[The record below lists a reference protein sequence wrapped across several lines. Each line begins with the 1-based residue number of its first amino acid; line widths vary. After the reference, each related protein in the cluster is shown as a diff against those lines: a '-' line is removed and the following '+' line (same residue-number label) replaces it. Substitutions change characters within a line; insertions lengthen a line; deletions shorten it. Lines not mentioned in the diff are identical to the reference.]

1 MKHSSKLLFFIVFM
15 TLMVGAFG
23 GVQTTARSV
32 SVTDQVINPN
42 PVVKQAESEENTAG
56 SGNISPDAGTDFFD
70 AIEIPMSKKGDIRRG
85 SIEFELN
92 ASTSFV
98 FYKFDINETSPVRVT
113 VNSATG
119 TTVDENTYDI
129 YFDVFK
135 SDSFDGWVGYRST
148 SEFDLPMSIDY
159 PADTVGFN
167 YMSVSANNIINFE
180 FAPGESVNLNITI
193 EHFKGGVARE
203 NEISSVF
210 KSDPINTILAIQDY
224 LNSTQYID
232 YSSNGTN
239 LKDLSTNDPDYAKA
253 VGLSIY
259 GLLKSADILGKSNS
273 DDTQFYQKTI
283 AKYLEIAYNLYK
295 SAEDAMLESSSGLFY
310 YSPSESN
317 PAGNDYVLYLADN
330 VYMLM
335 ALGEITWFA
344 GQLDPSITL
353 SFDVNVLSSRLQG
366 IAPRIDDMF
375 SPASGDYREQLNI
388 TDYAEDGD
396 PLSFTASDYA
406 SIARSVDNQF
416 ESYSI
421 LAEVYYWQTLTTEM
435 DALVNYVNNNMKINT
450 VSGISLLPGGVFASS
465 YNTNTA
471 TRSNTVDLI
480 SNAFYVSHL
489 NTYAKESYDT
499 TQSINLNGLQLLAM
513 VSNVMD
519 NILRLFAVPGESS
532 LLYSSVDITDLTGG
546 EKVISNIA
554 NVAAIFAMNRLA
566 VNWEVL
572 NVGDVGNVAART
584 WKMRSIS
591 GIGGLFQNLFDSNNG
606 FFFGYWDD
614 SAKKYSFND
623 KNIDK
628 NLFLANTYVA
638 SVLVDMFPLEMT
650 AIEQRD
656 LAVGEEGQIT
666 LVFNLLQSSGTW
678 IWWDPF
684 KPFSFDV
691 KISIPAFE
699 FEETQTIQSYNAF
712 SLDGSLFTSVTYP
725 VMKRGEYDISIELST
740 EGTVLLSQT
749 IQSRA
754 LGNARAEFT
763 RQSFS
768 VSDSSYVTDLSIID
782 ETGNI
787 LSSLQVEAALGLSIE
802 DSKAAYGQKY
812 IKTGRTD
819 SSGKL
824 GLTFDVSDLSSD
836 NLLNFTEIYSMDPIP
851 QFVELPL
858 FINITNT
865 ESFDLEQRTIIV
877 PVLVE
882 LNRMNLR
889 VSPTNLEIT
898 QGTTETFTFTITAL
912 DQDQNPISN
921 AEVKYSFDEVPVI
934 SNTVFT
940 DADGEA
946 TISLRDNDLIALNNL
961 AILANEGSTGF
972 DLRTINT
979 TITMTVKSA
988 LYPEKVIKRDLTIL
1002 PNSLIITANPVQLSV
1017 KEATIFDNAIPPIEV
1032 EVAVNDIFSKVVN
1045 AFASIEWRDPA
1056 INKYA
1061 ELDPTEKHIT
1071 PYTFSVDVSKLPV
1084 GNYSL
1089 LITAEKDGITS
1100 TVDIKAENNGLGLS
1114 QQFKDVVKPVVAVR
1128 NIVIE
1133 ASTTED
1139 IALSMISVLGALLI
1153 AKLPGILSPLALK
1166 LLGLRRKCPHCDE
1179 WISTKNEVCSFCGRD
1194 VNTEGDSPDDD
1205 SPKNGGGSSGGSGG
1219 SPGIDSDQSIKS
1231 MDSFNTSKVA
1241 DVSPI
1246 EDTHANFTPE
1256 DNMGSPKGEDIS
1268 NE

>member
-32 SVTDQVINPN
+32 SVTDQVINPS
-42 PVVKQAESEENTAG
+42 PVVKPTVSAEDPTSSG
-56 SGNISPDAGTDFFD
+56 SISPDAGTDFSD
-70 AIEIPMSKKGDIRRG
+70 AIEIPMAKKGDIRRG

-98 FYKFDINETSPVRVT
+98 FYKFDINETSPVKVT
-113 VNSATG
+113 VSSATG
-119 TTVDENTYDI
+119 TTVDENTYEI

-135 SDSFDGWVGYRST
+135 SDAFDGWVGYRST

-159 PADTVGFN
+159 PADTIGFN

-180 FAPGESVNLNITI
+180 FAQGESVGLNITI

-203 NEISSVF
+203 NEISNVF
-210 KSDPINTILAIQDY
+210 KSDPINTILTIQDY
-224 LNSTQYID
+224 LNSTQYIN
-232 YSSNGTN
+232 YMNNGTD
-239 LKDLSTNDPDYAKA
+239 LKDLTPNDPGYAKA
-253 VGLSIY
+253 IGLSVY

-273 DDTQFYQKTI
+273 DDPNFYPETM

-295 SAEDAMLESSSGLFY
+295 SAEDAMLVSSGLFFY
-310 YSPSESN
+310 RPSESN

-344 GQLDPSITL
+344 GNLDPSFTL
-353 SFDVNVLSSRLQG
+353 GFDSNVLSSRLQN
-366 IAPRIDDMF
+366 ITPRIDDMF
-375 SPASGDYREQLNI
+375 SPASGDYREQLSI

-396 PLSFTASDYA
+396 PLAFTAGDYA
-406 SIARSVDNQF
+406 SITRSDDNQF
-416 ESYSI
+416 ESYAI

-435 DALVNYVNNNMKINT
+435 DALVNYVDSNLKIT
-450 VSGISLLPGGVFASS
+450 TISGLSLLSGGVFARS

-471 TRSNTVDLI
+471 TRSNVVDLL

-499 TQSINLNGLQLLAM
+499 SSSINLNGLQLLAM

-519 NILRLFAVPGESS
+519 NVLRLFAVPGEGS
-532 LLYSSVDITDLTGG
+532 LLYSSVDITDLNGG

-566 VNWEVL
+566 VNWEIL
-572 NVGDVGNVAART
+572 NVGDVDNIAART

-591 GIGGLFQNLFDSNNG
+591 GIGGLFDDLFDSNKG

-614 SAKKYSFND
+614 TAKKYSFGD
-623 KNIDK
+623 KNLDK

-678 IWWDPF
+678 VWWDPF

-725 VMKRGEYDISIELST
+725 VVKRGEYDISIELST

-754 LGNARAEFT
+754 LGSARAEFT

-898 QGTTETFTFTITAL
+898 QGTTETFTFTVTAL

-961 AILANEGSTGF
+961 AILANEGSSGL
-972 DLRTINT
+972 DLNTINT
-979 TITMTVKSA
+979 TITMSIKSA

-1045 AFASIEWRDPA
+1045 AFASIEWRNPA

-1061 ELDPTEKHIT
+1061 ELDPAEKHIT

-1084 GNYSL
+1084 GNYTL

-1153 AKLPGILSPLALK
+1153 AKLPGILSPLVLK
-1166 LLGLRRKCPHCDE
+1166 LLKIKRKCPHCDE
-1179 WISTKNEVCSFCGRD
+1179 WISTKNNVCSFCGRD
-1194 VNTEGDSPDDD
+1194 VDPEGDSPDDD
-1205 SPKNGGGSSGGSGG
+1205 SPKKGGGGGSGG

-1241 DVSPI
+1241 DVSPV
-1246 EDTHANFTPE
+1246 EDTQTNFTPE
-1256 DNMGSPKGEDIS
+1256 DSMGSPKGENMS